1 MSSRELVEVPRG
13 RWIARCHGPGES
25 PITSGEGSGVRS
37 PSAFSAGEE
46 MADEGESD
54 PARLLFDR
62 AVLKSFSS
70 IKIGAVADWCNPS
83 EPVSAMEVVLLGVL
97 RAVDVVD
104 GGRSVTRV
112 SPLLGA
118 RTCQRGM

>member
-37 PSAFSAGEE
+37 PSAFKAGEE

-54 PARLLFDR
+54 PARMPVRVWCPRLFDYYR
-62 AVLKSFSS
+62 S
-70 IKIGAVADWCNPS
+70 P
-83 EPVSAMEVVLLGVL
+83 LGTAEEGVI
-97 RAVDVVD
+97 RFGDVV
-104 GGRSVTRV
+104 RSFT
-112 SPLLGA
+112 PF
-118 RTCQRGM
+118 